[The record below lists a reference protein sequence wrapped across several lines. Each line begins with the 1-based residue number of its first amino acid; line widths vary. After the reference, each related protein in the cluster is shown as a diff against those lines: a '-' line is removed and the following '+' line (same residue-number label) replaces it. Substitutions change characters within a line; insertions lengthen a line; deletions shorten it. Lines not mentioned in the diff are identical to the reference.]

1 MESSLGEQL
10 ASLLGG
16 SAVLPGDGYEVDGLT
31 PQAVVRPVDRLQL
44 AEVLQWASSEGVGI
58 LPRGGGTRTWLG
70 NVPRKADVVLDLG
83 AFNRVLD
90 YQPADMTATVEAGV
104 NLASLQE
111 HLAPGGEF
119 VPLET
124 AQASRSTVGGIL
136 SVGAGGPL
144 SYAYG
149 LPREWLI
156 GIGVMSAQ
164 GVSTKAGGKVVKNV
178 TGYDLN
184 KLYTGSLGTL
194 GVIVEASFKLLP
206 NNPHSG
212 MLLASF
218 PSLAASIS
226 AGRKL
231 LQSPAAPM
239 GCHSVTSGVS
249 RRLQD
254 SVQAASQDLGLGEEE
269 TALSFAFYAG
279 RAQATKRRMDEAA
292 ALLLAEGANA
302 VQRIDDSAAVGM
314 LQWFTDAP
322 AEISPSSVLVIKA
335 SVQSKSAARTS
346 AECGEIL
353 VSGEK
358 PDLMTDLGFGS
369 IRLFWPR
376 SAEETTGRADTEQP
390 ILDAVQQTRQIA
402 SRYGGTAVVEHCP
415 LPVKRQIDVWGD
427 APDSMAVMQGIK
439 DRFDPNGILNPGRFL
454 GGI

>member
-1 MESSLGEQL
+1 MKDDVL
-10 ASLLGG
+10 A
-16 SAVLPGDGYEVDGLT
+16 
-31 PQAVVRPVDRLQL
+31 
-44 AEVLQWASSEGVGI
+44 
-58 LPRGGGTRTWLG
+58 
-70 NVPRKADVVLDLG
+70 
-83 AFNRVLD
+83 
-90 YQPADMTATVEAGV
+90 
-104 NLASLQE
+104 NLVQGFSLQ
-111 HLAPGGEF
+111 GGRGEPF
-119 VPLET
+119 
-124 AQASRSTVGGIL
+124 
-136 SVGAGGPL
+136 
-144 SYAYG
+144 
-149 LPREWLI
+149 
-156 GIGVMSAQ
+156 
-164 GVSTKAGGKVVKNV
+164 KAGGRVVKNV

-206 NNPHSG
+206 NNPNSG

-218 PSLAASIS
+218 PTLAASIS

-231 LQSPAAPM
+231 IHSPAAPM

-269 TALSFAFYAG
+269 TALTFAFYSG
-279 RAQATKRRMDEAA
+279 RAQATERRMEEAA

-302 VQRIDDSAAVGM
+302 VQRLDGSAANGM
-314 LQWFTDAP
+314 LRWFTDAP
-322 AEISPSSVLVIKA
+322 AEISPNSVLVIKV

-358 PDLMTDLGFGS
+358 PEEMADPGFGS
-369 IRLFWPR
+369 IRLFWPP
-376 SAEETTGRADTEQP
+376 AEEEPSEADQS

-402 SRYGGTAVVEHCP
+402 SRYGGSAVVEHCP

-427 APDSMAVMQGIK
+427 APDSLAVMRSIK